1 MIRLK
6 MMIVFQWMKETNYR
20 EKNPKFYIKSSDT
33 KTNYV
38 YLKKNIPGVEFQ
50 VDELW

>member
-20 EKNPKFYIKSSDT
+20 EKKQKFYIKSSDT
-33 KTNYV
+33 KNYIV
-38 YLKKNIPGVEFQ
+38 KKYAGVEFQ
-50 VDELW
+50 VDEVW